1 MYVNV
6 SKGAYNIIICAL
18 MVASQ
23 EFRELEEHLDSEF
36 GKVDLQSDD
45 DQGKA
50 IIGSTFA
57 QIWANAP
64 YVQYRILYNYYV
76 EQLAM

>member
-6 SKGAYNIIICAL
+6 SKGACNINICTL
-18 MVASQ
+18 MVALQ

-36 GKVDLQSDD
+36 GKVDLHSDD

-50 IIGSTFA
+50 IMG
-57 QIWANAP
+57 
-64 YVQYRILYNYYV
+64 
-76 EQLAM
+76 LAFV

>member
-57 QIWANAP
+57 QI
-64 YVQYRILYNYYV
+64 
-76 EQLAM
+76 

>member
-1 MYVNV
+1 MNV

-36 GKVDLQSDD
+36 GKVDLHSDD

-50 IIGSTFA
+50 IIGSAFA
-57 QIWANAP
+57 QI
-64 YVQYRILYNYYV
+64 
-76 EQLAM
+76 